1 MQLHVHALSR
11 TISFNQL
18 HFTRHPSITLWPGL
32 LLSCTDCAEV
42 LLIVASELC
51 LQIYEAL
58 SESID
63 NAPDVRYA
71 IQNYCHEK
79 LFCGISKAFDH
90 SWCLLTKSIECC
102 VAQVLV
108 SLTPWMEQLSLLPG
122 DCECCDGLLKS
133 MYYVTQLH
141 GSRFSYE
148 VEKLWSTVAG
158 NPKNVR
164 PLLDFLVSYGVD
176 ECSVQVMESW

>member
-1 MQLHVHALSR
+1 MHLK
-11 TISFNQL
+11 
-18 HFTRHPSITLWPGL
+18 
-32 LLSCTDCAEV
+32 
-42 LLIVASELC
+42 
-51 LQIYEAL
+51 
-58 SESID
+58 
-63 NAPDVRYA
+63 
-71 IQNYCHEK
+71 QNTEDKDYC
-79 LFCGISKAFDH
+79 C
-90 SWCLLTKSIECC
+90 KSIFDQAKVIDCFCTCTHCINGTWCE
-102 VAQVLV
+102 QVLV

-122 DCECCDGLLKS
+122 DCENSDGLLKS

-176 ECSVQVMESW
+176 ECSVQVNQ